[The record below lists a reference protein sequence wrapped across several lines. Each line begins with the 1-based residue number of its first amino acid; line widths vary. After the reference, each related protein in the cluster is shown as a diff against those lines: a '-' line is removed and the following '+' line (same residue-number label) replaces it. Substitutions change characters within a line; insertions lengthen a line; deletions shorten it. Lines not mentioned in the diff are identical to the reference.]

1 MDRAM
6 RGLAWAMLAGGGFLS
21 LLIILV
27 HANSSVFA
35 NTIEWGITFPATPGW
50 LALTAALLVG
60 GAAILGSRRS

>member
-1 MDRAM
+1 M

-27 HANSSVFA
+27 HANLAVF
-35 NTIEWGITFPATPGW
+35 NITVHAAQGVGFPATPGW

-60 GAAILGSRRS
+60 GAAILGSRRT